1 MLRIAP
7 LALLC
12 LVAGL
17 AGCIGPGKWHE
28 GAPLAPPPAEW
39 LQAKMAGSPA
49 VGLAPEAQI
58 PDIPGRKKFRF
69 CCAFGTDLRV
79 RLGQMT
85 IPWLKVG
92 RVLEP
97 KDLGPHRY
105 DGATAAIDD
114 ERENAFPWGEAN
126 GLVYTCRAGFLD
138 TAHIREQVDWVAF
151 FISQID
157 RNLTTG
163 TAVDLTP
170 EGAERRLILK
180 PIPPE
185 LIEEYGRE
193 EVVVA
198 VAQWLAY
205 QGSVWHEIAQWY
217 GWSLVNLYPE
227 FLSGFS
233 PEDPISNAIGI
244 ALLSGSS
251 IHDILASEKVYNQ
264 QVDQLIQIAF
274 EQLEPVSADLGERAV
289 RAVDQTWWDSQSRLP
304 DNALVRRRYLQT
316 DTTLEAWLLPDR
328 LASPELRS
336 DLEKECGTNP
346 QPIVFRIP
354 EALGAYHFSDFATL
368 EITPHGFPAEQP
380 IFEEIGLTITQDDF
394 PRLMVDV
401 REQTLSALG
410 PRAHLPD

>member
-1 MLRIAP
+1 MLNRVPIAV
-7 LALLC
+7 LC
-12 LVAGL
+12 LVAL
-17 AGCIGPGKWHE
+17 FAGCMGPGKWHE
-28 GAPLAPPPAEW
+28 SATTPPPAEW
-39 LQAKMAGSPA
+39 LRAKMGGPPA
-49 VGLAPEAQI
+49 VEMAPGSQT

-69 CCAFGTDLRV
+69 CCAFGTGLRV
-79 RLGQMT
+79 RLGQMP

-92 RVLEP
+92 RVLDSG
-97 KDLGPHRY
+97 DLGPHRY

-163 TAVDLTP
+163 TEVDLTP

-185 LIEEYGRE
+185 LIDRYGRS
-193 EVVVA
+193 EVIVA

-205 QGSVWHEIAQWY
+205 QGSIWHEIAQWY

-227 FLSGFS
+227 YLSGFS

-244 ALLSGSS
+244 SLLSGAD
-251 IHDILASEKVYNQ
+251 IEEILASEKTYNR

-274 EQLEPVSADLGERAV
+274 EDLEPVPSALGERAV
-289 RAVDQTWWDSQSRLP
+289 RAVDQVWWNSEALLP
-304 DNALVRRRYLQT
+304 DNAVVQRRYLKT
-316 DTTLEAWLLPDR
+316 DTTLEPWLLPDG
-328 LASPELRS
+328 LASPELRA
-336 DLEKECGTNP
+336 DLREKCGGQP
-346 QPIVFRIP
+346 QALVFRIP
-354 EALGAYHFSDFATL
+354 EALGNYAFSDFATL

-380 IFEEIGLTITQDDF
+380 IFEEIGPTITQQDF
-394 PRLMVDV
+394 PRLMQNV
-401 REQTLSALG
+401 RAQTLTALG